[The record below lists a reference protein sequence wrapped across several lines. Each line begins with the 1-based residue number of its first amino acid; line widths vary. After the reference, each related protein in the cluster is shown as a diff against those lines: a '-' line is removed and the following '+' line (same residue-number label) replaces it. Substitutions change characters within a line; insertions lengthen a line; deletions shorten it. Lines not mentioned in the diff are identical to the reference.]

1 MRFRE
6 KLKFFVFGGCF
17 VAVGV
22 ALTYLSDINADEK
35 DFGKIKSFDTIVCK
49 SLAILDD
56 DNKPRIYLS
65 VSDNTPL
72 VNILNG
78 EGSTDLSLSGS
89 EPELS
94 SSIIIGN
101 INQLHTQISTYGIVK
116 RRNTNVVSE
125 WPQ

>member
-35 DFGKIKSFDTIVCK
+35 GFGDIKSFDTIVCK
-49 SLAILDD
+49 SIAIFDD

-65 VSDNTPL
+65 VSDNRPL

-101 INQLHTQISTYGIVK
+101 INQLHTQIRPYGIVK
-116 RRNTNVVSE
+116 IRNTNVVSE
-125 WPQ
+125 WP